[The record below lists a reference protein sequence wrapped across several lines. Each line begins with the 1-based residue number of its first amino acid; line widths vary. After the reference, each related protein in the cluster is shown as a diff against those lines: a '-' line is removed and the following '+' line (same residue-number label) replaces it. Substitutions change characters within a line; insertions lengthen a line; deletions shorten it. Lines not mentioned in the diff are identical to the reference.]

1 MSEEANNGENTHKEQ
16 SKIRARLARDGM
28 YFCSVDT
35 DDVRVWENIEDIE
48 QKFYN
53 EDEGHRVTDSLFP
66 EQIRDASAPV
76 IGTVVHTQGEIVD
89 IQIDLSDWYNNTG
102 GQTEN

>member
-1 MSEEANNGENTHKEQ
+1 MSEEVNNGESIYKEQ
-16 SKIRARLARDGM
+16 SKIRAHLARDGL

-48 QKFYN
+48 QKFYDK
-53 EDEGHRVTDSLFP
+53 DEEYRVTDSLLP
-66 EQIRDASAPV
+66 EQIRDAPAPV

-89 IQIDLSDWYNNTG
+89 ITIDLSDWYNNTL
-102 GQTEN
+102 